1 MKTSVEAVSGVE
13 RRIRVEIPA
22 EEVSRRMERS
32 YAEVRSAVP
41 IRGFRKG
48 KAPMAMV
55 KRLFKESVEADLAEE
70 LVRESLT
77 EAVKQSNLKVLAMN
91 RIDDARLAEGE
102 NFAFTATVEVVPD
115 VEPVEYKGLPVVKE
129 KVEVTDEQVA
139 TALEGLRES
148 FAHYHAVEGRGAA
161 PPDLV
166 EAVYSASLEGEAIER
181 DRSASFLL
189 GTGVPLGKDFEE
201 RLAGAV
207 PGETRRF
214 ESPYPPEFPDP
225 KVAGK
230 TASFEV
236 TVNAVREKALPPLD
250 DEFAKTFKDVA
261 GLDDLKE
268 KMRDR
273 LRREAEERS
282 RLRVE
287 EEIRRGLLERNVFEV
302 PGTLVDR
309 QIAAMI
315 KDMASRMASQG
326 VDLKKVSMDF
336 DKMRERFAPAAERSV
351 RVSLLLEGIAE
362 KENIDVSFSEIES
375 EMKAIAAA
383 SEVDYEKVRQI
394 YGEEEQMDRLRNRL
408 LERKIMDFLIAGA
421 SAGEEGGTE

>member
-1 MKTSVEAVSGVE
+1 MKTSVEAISGVE

-22 EEVSRRMERS
+22 DEVSRRMEKS

-70 LVRESLT
+70 LVRESLS
-77 EAVKQSNLKVLAMN
+77 EAVKQSSLKVLAMD
-91 RIDDARLAEGE
+91 RIDGARVAEGE
-102 NFAFTATVEVVPD
+102 DFAFTATVEVVPD
-115 VEPVEYKGLPVVKE
+115 VDPVEYKELPVVKE
-129 KVEVTDEQVA
+129 KAEVTDEQVA

-148 FAHYHAVEGRGAA
+148 FAHYHAIEGRGAA

-166 EAVYSASLEGEAIER
+166 EVVYSADSEGTAIESG
-181 DRSASFLL
+181 RSAGILL
-189 GTGVPLGKDFEE
+189 GTGAPLGKEFEE

-207 PGETRRF
+207 PGDTRRF
-214 ESPYPPEFPDP
+214 EIAYPPDFPDP

-230 TASFEV
+230 RVSFEV
-236 TVNAVREKALPPLD
+236 TVNAVREKTLPPLD
-250 DEFAKTFKDVA
+250 EEFAKTFKDVA
-261 GLDDLKE
+261 GLDDLEE

-282 RLRVE
+282 RLRME
-287 EEIRRGLLERNVFEV
+287 EEIRRGLLERNVFDV
-302 PGTLVDR
+302 PKTLVDR
-309 QIAAMI
+309 QIAVMI
-315 KDMASRMASQG
+315 QDMASRLSSQG

-362 KENIDVSFSEIES
+362 KENIDVPFSELEA

-383 SEVDYEKVRQI
+383 SGMDYEKVRQI
-394 YGEEEQMDRLRNRL
+394 YGEEERMDQLRNRL
-408 LERKIMDFLIAGA
+408 LERKVMNFLIAGA
-421 SAGEEGGTE
+421 DAREEGGTE